1 MGLVNALA
9 TLSNIEPNMISMISN
24 IILFVLIGIVLIGGI
39 VGLIRGV
46 WSSTFRLL
54 FVGVLVILAY
64 ALSGVIGNAVA
75 DMDIGKYFNGQ
86 VIFVNDIEV
95 QITSIKET
103 LIRCLGAFGTSQGG
117 SLEKTLANPDTLAL
131 VTELALM
138 IVRFI
143 TFIVLAVIIIIFGN
157 LLATIL
163 YHLLFKHLI
172 NKKLRNKVKL
182 RAVGFLTGA
191 LKTAL
196 VLSMLVVPFS
206 SVINSLSKAFN
217 KNDEQLQELDNETYN
232 QLMSWINAYDDS
244 LLAKVLF
251 NWTKDGDGNTLD
263 MKLMNIVTS
272 TKDSTMNFCDELS
285 SVAGLAVT
293 LFGSDAVSFESTGVV
308 INMPII
314 MSGEIVSV
322 LVSQMTSSS
331 LIMQAL
337 PIAVDFALSMDGVE
351 NYVTTNQINLEEVDW
366 EKDLNALNDFY
377 QDLYAA
383 NVINSDVVQNPNLLV
398 SRIFDVNDEGVHT
411 TVKNS
416 LKKLDNI
423 ELINQ
428 LFPSLIWTMANQ
440 KNEAGE
446 YVYPFS
452 DFLPLEVEAY
462 QNIRWGNEFS
472 ILYDSVYRI
481 NDVVDNAIVEY
492 VQNPASTPED
502 ENKTKHNLIKY
513 LENSEDETETVTDE
527 RLTDLLNKILNKAPE
542 IGEIIVGERDANGN
556 IINVDTN
563 GITNAGQDNCLF
575 DSELLEKSLDKILS
589 STIDLIASSM
599 KDIEISTDQTKQE
612 IDKLE
617 TRLSFK
623 KEFGAMFDII
633 SEVVKDEKLKTMFDG
648 GEIVIDEEMCEALKK
663 PAAKIDESCIISS
676 LMPEILRAT
685 FTKEEA
691 KLKEFNLELDSINY
705 NVSSFSNE
713 LINLLDTVPAL
724 FTIADTFGKDVSN
737 GEKISSIDSQ
747 DLEDLLTF
755 MYKSDI
761 LNHKWSDKRQNFYKI
776 MDKLF
781 TMMGYEGNITEGLE
795 NLTWVGENSE
805 ISYLGDFFDSFK
817 AGGLSDLLSS
827 EENVDYLNPDVIN
840 PDSVADL
847 FGCIENSHLLKKGV
861 GPILDTSL
869 KDMLNTFDN
878 VVSFQNIHNWRE
890 EGENFAVVLNSLQEL
905 NMSGTSLESIDFLN
919 SDAVDEN
926 GELLTKNLAHA
937 LEKSQLFSSKTAFG
951 DFLLDKLKAV
961 EALDMSDVMSSE
973 ANKTYVKSEEI
984 FANISTLSEDNDV
997 GSGTWNDEV
1006 DIMFDF
1012 IKALQAIG
1020 REFDATRVGQYGNAG
1035 LDAVIDSP
1043 QTYRDVFVADGTA
1056 EKYGIANFRGINSSE
1071 AFRMPVVNAIYEAA
1085 TNIRITSMADLD
1097 VQGYINIGSLVAMDD
1112 VSARNQE
1119 VDTIC
1124 DLMISVDKLRN
1135 LANFNDIKNSDEHLL
1150 ELENA
1155 MTSLHNSRIFNT
1167 LNETKDMTVFE
1178 NFITT
1183 SLKVSGISEDAIV
1196 GRIGSNTLKNNSIA
1210 NVVKGITNNHCNT
1223 SQEDE
1228 WIKVYNDKNEVVS
1241 EGEIKRVINVI
1252 HEISTIDIAN
1262 IGSKADWAEG
1272 EAEILLSSL
1281 NSSKL
1286 LYRCVP
1292 YYINEFV
1299 KNTNVSSL
1307 SGTFYLDAA
1316 KTDYTYDAAA
1326 QDFVAYDAEEVTN
1339 LAVIIENFG
1348 TLNDLAGDSYNLQT
1362 LKTKI
1367 PQLEKVLISLSES
1380 RTFHR
1385 EGAANGRENT
1395 VFIQVI
1401 NEMFEKSHLSEAIY
1415 YATLFNYNGLSAQ
1428 ESAEAKIHAFDA
1440 EEKLGKQSWSTEI
1453 QKITGIFD
1461 VISNDGANQ
1470 DSTDVSSINVS
1481 DMTPDNIER
1490 TFYTINASELCY
1502 DAVPKYVKETFTR
1515 IDIVRFSGGF
1525 EDYLMEAYCT
1535 DSTTYRDIYESDE
1548 IKNLGDFLRGI
1559 STTEGYINFGGAF
1572 SISKMIDSTNSE
1584 GENISLTCMVRFLTN
1599 SKVFNNC
1606 RGLVLYNAID
1616 SVGFAANIRDDYK
1629 TEKTT
1634 VFSNILD
1641 KIEEIGEA
1649 QIVREGTCLDT
1660 ITASLET
1667 VISDSGS
1674 GSNTLE
1680 SIDSTAIKAIFE
1692 NCYKDGKALISCEIV
1707 SGFLSNAINDS
1718 SYLDDDYTSET
1729 ANASWFDSWYK
1740 DGINDF
1746 QYPKFNDVESSSIA
1760 AMIDI
1765 VKSIKNF
1772 TITGTTPSFNR
1783 DDIDSLKASLGQI
1796 NDNSVIARDL
1806 FEKGM
1811 YAPLMNN
1818 TNGIF
1823 HLVKT
1828 GEVLFF
1834 GSNQTNREKFNAGYT
1849 LLETNAD
1856 AYPSAPST
1864 FDFAEAKT
1872 GICEMFDAI
1881 AAQCG
1886 L

>member
-1 MGLVNALA
+1 MSLVNILA
-9 TLSNIEPNMISMISN
+9 TLPNIDPKTISTVFN
-24 IILFVLIGIVLIGGI
+24 IILFVLIAIVLIGGV

-86 VIFVNDIEV
+86 AIFINDIEV
-95 QITSIKET
+95 QITSIKDT

-117 SLEKTLANPDTLAL
+117 SLEKTLADPNTLAL

-138 IVRFI
+138 IVRFL
-143 TFIVLAVIIIIFGN
+143 TFIVLALLIIIFGN

-191 LKTAL
+191 LKTGL

-217 KNDEQLQELDNETYN
+217 KNDEQFQELDNETYN

-285 SVAGLAVT
+285 SMTGIVAT
-293 LFGSDAVSFESTGVV
+293 LFGSDAVSMGSTGVV
-308 INMPII
+308 INVPIL
-314 MSGEIVSV
+314 MSGEIVSI

-351 NYVTTNQINLEEVDW
+351 NYVTENQINLENVDW

-383 NVINSDVVQNPNLLV
+383 DVINADVVQDPNLLV
-398 SRIFDVNDEGVHT
+398 SRIFDVNDENVHV
-411 TVKNS
+411 TVKNA
-416 LKKLDNI
+416 LKKLDNV
-423 ELINQ
+423 EVINQ
-428 LFPSLIWTMANQ
+428 LFPSLIWTMAN
-440 KNEAGE
+440 KTNEKGE

-452 DFLPLEVEAY
+452 NYLPLEAEAY
-462 QNIRWGNEFS
+462 QNIKWGNEFS
-472 ILYDSVYRI
+472 IMYDSVYRI
-481 NDVVDNAIVEY
+481 NDVVENAIVEY
-492 VQNPASTPED
+492 IQTPVNTPED
-502 ENKTKHNLIKY
+502 QNKAKHNLTKY
-513 LENSEDETETVTDE
+513 LENSAGETESKTDE
-527 RLTDLLNKILNKAPE
+527 KVTNLLNKILNKAPE
-542 IGEIIVGERDANGN
+542 IGEIIVGERDENGN
-556 IINVDTN
+556 LINVDAN
-563 GITNAGQDNCLF
+563 GITNEGHDVCLF
-575 DSELLEKSLDKILS
+575 DSVLLEKSLDKILS
-589 STIDLIASSM
+589 STVDLIASSIKNM
-599 KDIEISTDQTKQE
+599 EISTEATKQE
-612 IDKLE
+612 IEKLE
-617 TRLSFK
+617 TRLGFK

-663 PAAKIDESCIISS
+663 PAAKIDESSIISS
-676 LMPEILRAT
+676 LMPEILRETFAT
-685 FTKEEA
+685 QEA
-691 KLKEFNLELDSINY
+691 NLKEFDLELDSINY
-705 NVSSFSNE
+705 NVDSFSNE
-713 LINLLDTVPAL
+713 LINLLDATPAL
-724 FTIADTFGKDVSN
+724 FTIANTFSKDIPN
-737 GEKISSIDSQ
+737 GEKIANIDSQ
-747 DLEDLLTF
+747 DLEDLLTY
-755 MYKSDI
+755 MYNSDI

-817 AGGLSDLLSS
+817 AGGLSDLISS
-827 EENVDYLNPDVIN
+827 ESNIDYLNPEVLN

-847 FGCIENSHLLKKGV
+847 FGCVEDSHLLKKGI

-869 KDMLNTFDN
+869 KDMLSTLDN
-878 VVSFQNIHNWRE
+878 AVSFQNVHNWRE

-905 NMSGTSLESIDFLN
+905 NKSGTTLENIDFLN

-937 LEKSQLFSSKTAFG
+937 LEKSQLFGSKTDFG
-951 DFLLDKLKAV
+951 DFLLDKLKVV
-961 EALDMSDVMSSE
+961 EALDMSDVSSPDE
-973 ANKTYVKSEEI
+973 NKTYVKSEEI
-984 FANISTLSEDNDV
+984 FANISSLSELSDT
-997 GSGTWNDEV
+997 GTGTWDDEV

-1020 REFDATRVGQYGNAG
+1020 RESDATRVGQYGNAG

-1043 QTYRDVFVADGTA
+1043 QTYRDVFVADGT
-1056 EKYGIANFRGINSSE
+1056 EMKFGIANFRGINSSE

-1085 TNIRITSMADLD
+1085 TNIKMSSMADLNVKD
-1097 VQGYINIGSLVAMDD
+1097 YINIDCLVGMDD
-1112 VSARNQE
+1112 VSERNQE
-1119 VDTIC
+1119 VNTIC
-1124 DLMISVDKLRN
+1124 DLMISVDNLRN
-1135 LANFNDIKNSDEHLL
+1135 LANFNDIKNNEEHLN

-1167 LNETKDMTVFE
+1167 LKETKDITVFE
-1178 NFITT
+1178 NFIIS
-1183 SLKVSGISEDAIV
+1183 SLKASGISEDAIV
-1196 GRIGSNTLKNNSIA
+1196 GRIGDKTLKNNTLAS
-1210 NVVKGITNNHCNT
+1210 VVKAIKNNHCDA
-1223 SQEDE
+1223 SQDDE
-1228 WIKVYNDKNEVVS
+1228 WTKTYNDKNELVS
-1241 EGEIKRVINVI
+1241 EGEIKRVINII

-1262 IGSKADWAEG
+1262 IGSKDDWNEG
-1272 EAEILLSSL
+1272 EAATLLSSL

-1286 LYRCVP
+1286 LYRSVP
-1292 YYINEFV
+1292 YYINEFIN
-1299 KNTNVSSL
+1299 NTNVSSL
-1307 SGTFYLDAA
+1307 SSTFYLDAA
-1316 KTDYTYDAAA
+1316 KTDYTYDAVT
-1326 QDFVAYDAEEVTN
+1326 QDFVSYEDEEIAN
-1339 LAVIIENFG
+1339 LAMIIENFN
-1348 TLNDLAGDSYNLQT
+1348 TLNDLAENNYNLQT

-1367 PQLEKVLISLSES
+1367 PQLENVLIALSDS

-1395 VFIQVI
+1395 VFIQVV
-1401 NEMFEKSHLSEAIY
+1401 NEMFEKSQLSEAIY
-1415 YATLFNYNGLSAQ
+1415 DASLFEYNGLSAQ
-1428 ESAEAKIHAFDA
+1428 ENAEAKIQAFDA
-1440 EEKLGKQSWSTEI
+1440 EEKLGKQSWREEI

-1461 VISNDGANQ
+1461 AITNDVANQ

-1481 DMTPDNIER
+1481 GMTPDSIEN
-1490 TFYTINASELCY
+1490 TFHIINESELCY
-1502 DAVPKYVKETFTR
+1502 DAVPKYVKQTFTN
-1515 IDIVRFSGGF
+1515 IDIVSFSGGF
-1525 EDYLMEAYCT
+1525 EDYLMNDYCI
-1535 DSTTYRDIYESDE
+1535 DGKTYRDLYASDE
-1548 IKNLGDFLRGI
+1548 IKNLGDLLRGI
-1559 STTEGYINFGGAF
+1559 STSEGYINFGGGF
-1572 SISKMIDSTNSE
+1572 SISKMIASTNSN
-1584 GENISLTCMVRFLTN
+1584 GDKVSLKCMIRFLTN

-1616 SVGFAANIRDDYK
+1616 SVGFAANIRADYK

-1641 KIEEIGEA
+1641 MVEESGET
-1649 QIVREGTCLDT
+1649 QIAREGNCLDS

-1667 VISDSGS
+1667 VVSNSGS

-1680 SIDSTAIKAIFE
+1680 AIDSKAIKTIFE
-1692 NCYKDGKALISCEIV
+1692 ECYKDGKALISCEIV

-1718 SYLDDDYTSET
+1718 GYLDADYNGTTE
-1729 ANASWFDSWYK
+1729 NAAWFDSWYK
-1740 DGINDF
+1740 DGVNDF
-1746 QYPKFNDVESSSIA
+1746 QYPMFNDNESSSIA
-1760 AMIDI
+1760 AMIEI

-1772 TITGTTPSFNR
+1772 TVAADLTPNFEAA
-1783 DDIDSLKASLGQI
+1783 DIGPLKTYILQI

-1811 YAPLMNN
+1811 YVPLMNN

-1823 HLVKT
+1823 HVVKT
-1828 GEVLFF
+1828 NEILFF
-1834 GSNQTNREKFNAGYT
+1834 GANQTNRDKFDAGYA
-1849 LLETNAD
+1849 LLEANAN
-1856 AYPSAPST
+1856 AYPKPGQVPST
-1864 FDFAEAKT
+1864 FSFAEAKT

-1881 AAQCG
+1881 AA
-1886 L
+1886 

>member
-1 MGLVNALA
+1 MSLVNALT
-9 TLSNIEPNMISMISN
+9 TLASFDPGTITMISN
-24 IILFVLIGIVLIGGI
+24 IVFFVLIGIVLIGGL

-64 ALSGVIGNAVA
+64 ALSGVIGNAIA
-75 DMDIGKYFNGQ
+75 DMNIGKYFNGQ

-95 QITSIKET
+95 QITSIKDT
-103 LIRCLGAFGTSQGG
+103 LIGCLGAFGTSKGG
-117 SLEKTLANPDTLAL
+117 SLEKTLSNPETLAL
-131 VTELALM
+131 ITELALM
-138 IVRFI
+138 IVRFL
-143 TFIVLAVIIIIFGN
+143 TFIILAIFIILFGN

-172 NKKLRNKVKL
+172 NKKLRHKVKL

-206 SVINSLSKAFN
+206 SILNSLSKAFN

-232 QLMSWINAYDDS
+232 QLMNWISAYDDS

-251 NWTKDGDGNTLD
+251 SWTKDGDGNTLD

-285 SVAGLAVT
+285 SIAGIAVT
-293 LFGSDAVSFESTGVV
+293 LLGSDAVSFESSKVV
-308 INMPII
+308 INVPII
-314 MSGEIVSV
+314 MSGEIISV

-337 PIAVDFALSMDGVE
+337 PIAVDFALNMDGVE
-351 NYVTTNQINLEEVDW
+351 NYVTENQINLENVDW

-383 NVINSDVVQNPNLLV
+383 DVINADVVKDPNLLV
-398 SRIFDVNDEGVHT
+398 SRIFDVNDDSVHT

-416 LKKLDNI
+416 LKKLDNV

-428 LFPSLIWTMANQ
+428 VFPSLIWTMANQ
-440 KNEAGE
+440 KNDKGE
-446 YVYPFS
+446 YVYPFNNY
-452 DFLPLEVEAY
+452 LPLEVEAY
-462 QNIRWGNEFS
+462 QNIKWGNELS
-472 ILYDSVYRI
+472 IMYDSVYRI

-492 VQNPASTPED
+492 VQKPANTPED
-502 ENKTKHNLIKY
+502 QNKTKNNLVKY
-513 LENSEDETETVTDE
+513 LENSEDETKNETDE
-527 RLTDLLNKILNKAPE
+527 RLTNLLNTILAKAPE
-542 IGEIIVGERDANGN
+542 ISEIIVGERDASGN
-556 IINVDTN
+556 LINVDGN
-563 GITNAGQDNCLF
+563 GVTNAGGENCLF
-575 DSELLEKSLDKILS
+575 DSELLSKSLDKITS
-589 STIDLIASSM
+589 SVVDIIASSM
-599 KDIEISTDQTKQE
+599 KDMEISTEQTKQE

-617 TRLSFK
+617 TRTSFK
-623 KEFGAMFDII
+623 KEFGAMFDVI
-633 SEVVKDEKLKTMFDG
+633 SEVAKDEKLKTMYDG
-648 GEIVIDEEMCEALKK
+648 GKVIIDEEMCEALKK
-663 PAAKIDESCIISS
+663 PAAKIDGSRIITS
-676 LMPEILRAT
+676 LMPEILRPT
-685 FTKEEA
+685 FAKAED
-691 KLKEFNLELDSINY
+691 KLKEFNIELDSINY
-705 NVSSFSNE
+705 NVDSFSNE
-713 LINLLDTVPAL
+713 LINLLDAVPAL
-724 FTIADTFGKDVSN
+724 FTIANTFSKDMSN
-737 GEKISSIDSQ
+737 GEKISNINSQ

-776 MDKLF
+776 TDKLF
-781 TMMGYEGNITEGLE
+781 TMMGYEGNVTEGLE

-817 AGGLSDLLSS
+817 AGGLSSLLSS
-827 EENVDYLNPDVIN
+827 EDTIDYLNPEVIN

-847 FGCIENSHLLKKGV
+847 FSCVENSHLLKKAI

-869 KDMLNTFDN
+869 KDMLNTLDN
-878 VVSFQNIHNWRE
+878 AVSFQNVHNWRE
-890 EGENFAVVLNSLQEL
+890 EGENFANVLNSLQEL
-905 NMSGTSLESIDFLN
+905 NKTGTTLENIDFLN

-937 LEKSQLFSSKTAFG
+937 LENSQLFASKSAFG

-961 EALDMSDVMSSE
+961 EALDMSDVMSP
-973 ANKTYVKSEEI
+973 ADNKTYVKSEEI
-984 FANISTLSEDNDV
+984 FANISSQSELNDT
-997 GSGTWNDEV
+997 GTGTWDDEV

-1012 IKALQAIG
+1012 IKALQTIG
-1020 REFDATRVGQYGNAG
+1020 RESDVTRVGQYGNAG

-1043 QTYRDVFVADGTA
+1043 QTYRDVFVANGNE
-1056 EKYGIANFRGINSSE
+1056 EKYGIMNFRGINSSE

-1085 TNIRITSMADLD
+1085 TKIKITSMADLS
-1097 VQGYINIGSLVAMDD
+1097 VKEYINIDSLVKMDD

-1124 DLMISVDKLRN
+1124 DLMISVDNLRN
-1135 LANFNDIKNSDEHLL
+1135 LANFDDIKNSEEHLS

-1155 MTSLHNSRIFNT
+1155 MTNLHNSRIFNT
-1167 LNETKDMTVFE
+1167 LNDTKDTTAFE
-1178 NFITT
+1178 NFIAS
-1183 SLKVSGISEDAIV
+1183 SLKASGISEDALV
-1196 GRIGSNTLKNNSIA
+1196 GRIGDKALKNNTLAS
-1210 NVVKGITNNHCNT
+1210 VVKAVKNNHCNA

-1228 WIKVYNDKNEVVS
+1228 WIKVYNDKNEIVS
-1241 EGEIKRVINVI
+1241 VDEIKRIIEVI
-1252 HEISTIDIAN
+1252 EKLRTIDIAN
-1262 IGSKADWAEG
+1262 IGSKADWGEG

-1286 LYRCVP
+1286 LYRSVP

-1299 KNTNVSSL
+1299 NRTNVSSL
-1307 SGTFYLDAA
+1307 SSTFYLDAA
-1316 KTDYTYDAAA
+1316 KTDYTYDEVA
-1326 QDFVAYDAEEVTN
+1326 QDFVTYEDEEITN
-1339 LAVIIENFG
+1339 LATIIENFG
-1348 TLNDLAGDSYNLQT
+1348 TLNDLAGASYNLQT

-1401 NEMFEKSHLSEAIY
+1401 NEMFEKSQLSEAIY
-1415 YATLFNYNGLSAQ
+1415 DATLFNYNGLSAQ
-1428 ESAEAKIHAFDA
+1428 ENAEAKIRAFDA
-1440 EEKLGKQSWSTEI
+1440 EEKLGKQSWSVEI

-1461 VISNDGANQ
+1461 IISNDVANQ

-1481 DMTPDNIER
+1481 GMTPDSIEN
-1490 TFYTINASELCY
+1490 TFHTINASELCY
-1502 DAVPKYVKETFTR
+1502 DAVPKYVKETFTK
-1515 IDIVRFSGGF
+1515 IDIVNFSGGY

-1535 DSTTYRDIYESDE
+1535 DSTTYRDVYENYE
-1548 IKNLGDFLRGI
+1548 IKNLGDLLRGI
-1559 STTEGYINFGGAF
+1559 STTEGYINFGGGF
-1572 SISKMIDSTNSE
+1572 SISKMINSTNSN
-1584 GENISLTCMVRFLTN
+1584 GEKVSLTCMIRFLTN

-1616 SVGFAANIRDDYK
+1616 SVGFAANIRADYK

-1641 KIEEIGEA
+1641 RVEEIGET
-1649 QIVREGTCLDT
+1649 QIVREGTCLDS

-1667 VISDSGS
+1667 VVSDSGS

-1680 SIDSTAIKAIFE
+1680 SIDSTAIKTIFE
-1692 NCYKDGKALISCEIV
+1692 ECYKEGKALVSCEIV

-1718 SYLDDDYTSET
+1718 GYLDADYDSTT
-1729 ANASWFDSWYK
+1729 ANAAWFNSWYK
-1740 DGINDF
+1740 DGVNDF

-1760 AMIDI
+1760 AMIEI

-1772 TITGTTPSFNR
+1772 TISGTTPNFGKS
-1783 DDIDSLKASLGQI
+1783 DIDSLKGSLGQI
-1796 NDNSVIARDL
+1796 NDKSVIARDL

-1811 YAPLMNN
+1811 YAPLMNS

-1823 HLVKT
+1823 HMAKT
-1828 GEVLFF
+1828 TEAIFF
-1834 GSNQTNREKFNAGYT
+1834 GTNQANRDKFDTGYN
-1849 LLETNAD
+1849 LLVANAD
-1856 AYPSAPST
+1856 AYPEASQT